1 MIRLLRPLVLAV
13 LIVNAAPSAAQV
25 YVPAT
30 AGDFS
35 LFTNGDLA
43 GQHGWVAP
51 TTTPTGLQVSGG
63 KVVTAGGQAVDP
75 PDVRYPFAAPVPAT
89 AGSTFYIGLNFR
101 VTQVDSLAPTVGSDF
116 VGGQT
121 VAGEFGPRLAFG
133 RPFNGGPGYT
143 FQLSGGTT
151 QGSTMIYLTDDVP
164 RFPDGD
170 LRVILAYDFLAGT
183 LNDLISIYLD
193 PTSPVRS
200 ANTPLFTF
208 GNSPGLGWT
217 DLGNLAGLNLSVGLH
232 APTSEIGRVTA
243 TGTFGEAYS
252 FITVPEPSSFALAM
266 LGAGVISWRRA
277 RSESARDQPSRRD
290 LRS

>member
-1 MIRLLRPLVLAV
+1 MTRLFPLVLAA

-25 YVPAT
+25 YVPST

-35 LFTNGDLA
+35 LFINGDLA
-43 GQHGWVAP
+43 GQHGWVA
-51 TTTPTGLQVSGG
+51 TTSTPTGLQVSGG
-63 KVVTAGGQAVDP
+63 KVMTSGGQTVDP

-89 AGSTFYIGLNFR
+89 PGSSFYIGLSFR
-101 VTQVDSLAPTVGSDF
+101 VTQVDTAAPTVGSDF

-133 RPFNGGPGYT
+133 RPFNGSPGYT

-151 QGSTMIYLTDDVP
+151 QGSTLTYLTDNVP

-170 LRVILAYDFLAGT
+170 MRVILAYDFVAGT
-183 LNDLISIYLD
+183 LNDQFSIYLD
-193 PTSPVRS
+193 PTLPVRS

-208 GNSPGLGWT
+208 VNSPGTGWT
-217 DLGNLAGLNLSVGLH
+217 DLGNLAALNLSVGLH

-252 FITVPEPSSFALAM
+252 FITVPEPSSLVLACWVSAFSV
-266 LGAGVISWRRA
+266 AGVLGWRR
-277 RSESARDQPSRRD
+277 PPIGD
-290 LRS
+290 LGENCG